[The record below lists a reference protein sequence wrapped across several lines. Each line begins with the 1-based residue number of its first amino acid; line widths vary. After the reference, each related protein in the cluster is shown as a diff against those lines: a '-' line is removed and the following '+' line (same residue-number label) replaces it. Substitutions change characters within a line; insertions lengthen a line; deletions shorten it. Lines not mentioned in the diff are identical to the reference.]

1 MTDTFTRGRGS
12 LIVATVGGPL
22 VATGLGLLIGESRTT
37 AAALVYILAVM
48 AVASSAG
55 LWAGI
60 VASSLSFLGLNFFFT
75 PPRGTLSVSK
85 SDDLI
90 ALVVFVTVGVAVSTL
105 VESGRAQRA
114 RAERREFETRSL
126 YALSSRMLDGTE
138 ADEIFNELV
147 RLVRLLFGLARCE
160 VHVIDP
166 EGNESQRASEGEPS
180 SAAPV
185 EFALAAR
192 EHAVGRLV
200 AWPGPAGLGEAER
213 RVAEIFARQTASLVE
228 RAELERRASQA
239 RVEAETHRVRRALLS
254 AVSHDFRTP
263 LASIK
268 AALTGLPAGR
278 ASDADA
284 QASRELVGTALEE
297 TERLERL
304 VTNLLDLTRIRSGAL
319 APDRSPVGAEELVQ
333 DALASLRPRLA
344 GRRVSVV
351 VRPDLVVDVDPVQ
364 TGQVLRNVLEN
375 AAKFSPEGTEIR
387 VAAARWH
394 RFVEIRVADR
404 GPGIDR
410 EEREAVFEE
419 FYRASDARAAGTG
432 LGLAVARAIVVAHG
446 GAIKVEETPGGGAT
460 VVLRLPAARDGAE
473 AGS

>member
-1 MTDTFTRGRGS
+1 MSDSSVRSRVG
-12 LIVATVGGPL
+12 LVVATVTGPV
-22 VATGLGLLIGESRTT
+22 VATGLGLAIGERRTT
-37 AAALVYILAVM
+37 AAALVYLLGVL

-60 VASSLSFLGLNFFFT
+60 GASGLSFLGLNFFFT
-75 PPRGTLSVSK
+75 PPRRALSVAK

-138 ADEIFNELV
+138 PDQIFTELV
-147 RLVRLLFGLARCE
+147 RLVRRLFGLARCE

-166 EGNESQRASEGEPS
+166 EGNESLRASEGEPS
-180 SAAPV
+180 GGAPV
-185 EFALAAR
+185 EFSLAAR

-200 AWPGPAGLGEAER
+200 VWPPPAGLDEAER

-239 RVEAETHRVRRALLS
+239 RVEAETNKVRRALLS

-268 AALTGLPAGR
+268 AALTGLPFDGGPDVTSLA
-278 ASDADA
+278 A
-284 QASRELVGTALEE
+284 RELVGTALEE

-319 APDRSPVGAEELVQ
+319 APDRSAVGAEDLVQ
-333 DALASLRPRLA
+333 DALSSLRALLA
-344 GRRVSVV
+344 GRQVSVV
-351 VRPDLVVDVDPVQ
+351 VRPDLIVDVDPVQ
-364 TGQVLRNVLEN
+364 VGQVLRNVLEN
-375 AAKFSPEGTEIR
+375 AAKFSPNGTEIR
-387 VAAARWH
+387 VAAARWQ
-394 RFVEIRVADR
+394 RFVEVRVADR
-404 GPGIDR
+404 GPGVALQ
-410 EEREAVFEE
+410 ERDAVFEE

-432 LGLAVARAIVVAHG
+432 LGLAVAKAIVVAHG
-446 GAIKVEETPGGGAT
+446 GAIKIEDTPGGGAT
-460 VVLRLPAARDGAE
+460 VVVRLPAARAGQE
-473 AGS
+473 AG